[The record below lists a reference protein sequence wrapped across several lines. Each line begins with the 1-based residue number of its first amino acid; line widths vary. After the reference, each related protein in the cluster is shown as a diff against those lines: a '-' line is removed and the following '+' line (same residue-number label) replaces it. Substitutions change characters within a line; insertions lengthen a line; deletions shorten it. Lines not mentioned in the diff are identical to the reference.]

1 MVDSSTVSTETDQTD
16 EESLP
21 EEPVLE
27 GDELR
32 VARAEAARE
41 VLLGTASRYHD
52 VITYQALGAAV
63 TERTGVH
70 TKQLLQYWISDVLL
84 RVAREC
90 AARDEPN
97 LASLCVNNTGSVGEG
112 YRAAVLAVTGEAPAD
127 PDDHAAAQRLA
138 CHRHFDAGNLPE
150 SGGQAA
156 LAPKLAASRSRARK
170 NAWEAREIPLCPACN
185 LALPANGV
193 CDECA

>member
-1 MVDSSTVSTETDQTD
+1 MVDSSTVNTEDDLTD
-16 EESLP
+16 EETP
-21 EEPVLE
+21 EAEPVLE
-27 GDELR
+27 GEELR

-41 VLLGTASRYHD
+41 VLLGTAGRYHD

-63 TERTGVH
+63 VERTGVH

-112 YRAAVLAVTGEAPAD
+112 YRAAVLAVTGEEPAD
-127 PDDHAAAQRLA
+127 ADDHAATQRLA
-138 CHRHFDAGNLPE
+138 CHRHFEATNLPE

-170 NAWEAREIPLCPACN
+170 NAWEAREIPLCPTCN

>member
-1 MVDSSTVSTETDQTD
+1 MVDSSTVSTETDLTD
-16 EESLP
+16 EETLP
-21 EEPVLE
+21 AEPVLE
-27 GDELR
+27 GEELR

-41 VLLGTASRYHD
+41 VLLGTAGRYHD

-63 TERTGVH
+63 VERTGVH

-112 YRAAVLAVTGEAPAD
+112 YRAAVLAVTGEEPAD
-127 PDDHAAAQRLA
+127 ADDHAAGQRLA
-138 CHRHFDAGNLPE
+138 CHRHFGAANLPE

-170 NAWEAREIPLCPACN
+170 NAWEAREIPLCPDCN

-193 CDECA
+193 CDECD